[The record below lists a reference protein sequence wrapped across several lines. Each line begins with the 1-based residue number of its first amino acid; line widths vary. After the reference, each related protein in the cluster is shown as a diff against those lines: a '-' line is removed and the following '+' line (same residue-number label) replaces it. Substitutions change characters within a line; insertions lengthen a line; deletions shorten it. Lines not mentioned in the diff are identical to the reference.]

1 MIKNAIKE
9 IWNVELNETKLEK
22 VYQEIYSKLILEVDA
37 KDVGVSEADE
47 MRYKVKSDLS
57 SRVNRYNPNWNDPK
71 TVN

>member
-1 MIKNAIKE
+1 MISNAIKE